1 LPRPAGIIMHSG
13 SRTWLYIKKAATVI
27 LGVNIILWAL
37 MYFPVADNTAF
48 EKEKTKS
55 FFTLKTELE
64 RNGVTIASVSE
75 IADAVKSQNKPDA
88 VSEIYAKYKTEIT
101 GIDARESHNQ
111 LVNSYAGKIGLF
123 FTPVSRLAGFDW
135 KDNISLIGGWA
146 AKELVIGVMG
156 TAYSMGDVKD
166 DRQNLSTRLAAD
178 SSWSPLKAFAFMVF
192 VMVYAP
198 CLVTVVTI
206 RRETGSWK
214 WAAFSTVFATTFGF
228 ILAVIIYQ
236 AGLLI
241 L

>member
-1 LPRPAGIIMHSG
+1 MHSG

-48 EKEKTKS
+48 EKERTTS
-55 FFTLKTELE
+55 FLTLKTELE
-64 RNGVTIASVSE
+64 KSGVIIASVPE
-75 IADAVKSQNKPDA
+75 IADAVKARKKPDA
-88 VSEIYAKYKTEIT
+88 VNEAYLKYNAEVAE
-101 GIDARESHNQ
+101 IDAGEAHNQ
-111 LVNSYAGKIGLF
+111 LVNSYAGNIGRF
-123 FTPVSRLAGFDW
+123 FTPVSRFAGFDW

-166 DRQNLSTRLAAD
+166 DRQSLSTRLAAD
-178 SSWSPLKAFAFMVF
+178 SNWSPLKAFSFMVF

-206 RRETGSWK
+206 RRETASWG
-214 WAAFSTVFATTFGF
+214 WAAFSTIFATTFGF